1 MPQVFDEPVSQLAF
15 SPLKNWPERF
25 YWRGREHRV
34 QQCCGEWKVTG
45 RWWLGES
52 QRHFF
57 RLVTHENL
65 TLDVC
70 QDEMTGQWALA
81 EILD

>member
-1 MPQVFDEPVSQLAF
+1 MPQVFDEPLAQVSFGL
-15 SPLKNWPERF
+15 SKIWPECF

-34 QQCCGEWKVTG
+34 QGCCGEWTVAG
-45 RWWLGES
+45 RWWLGEG

-57 RLVTHENL
+57 RLVTQEGL

-70 QDEMTGQWALA
+70 QDEMTGQWTLTA
-81 EILD
+81 ILD